1 MRDHLF
7 YLNTDSTKTL
17 QAQVREM
24 LVAAILD
31 GHIPAGDQVPSPRKL
46 SQELGVARNTVI
58 AAYNQLVEEGY
69 LQAKERHGYFVPD
82 DMISDEGLPTLEF
95 STEKESHIDWDERLV
110 FSLADQR
117 NIVKTRDWHNFDYP
131 FITGQ
136 LDPEIF
142 PAVEWRECCRHT
154 LNNASIQDWMG
165 DHFDT
170 DNPELVEQLRT
181 RVLPRRGV
189 LAGSDE
195 ILITMG
201 AQHALFLLS
210 GLLMANSTVGIE
222 DPGYPD
228 VRNIL
233 RLKAKELRGI
243 QVDEEGIVVDESLR
257 DCDYI
262 YVTPSHQSPTTVT
275 MSLERR
281 KALLAAAEEMDF
293 IIIEDDY
300 EGEINYTGTAQ
311 PSLYS
316 LDRKGRVLYVSSLSK
331 ILAPGLRVGYLVA
344 PEELIQEAR
353 ALRRLMLRHTPGNNE
368 CALALFL
375 SRGHYDMLIRRLTR
389 KYQQRWTIMK
399 AALEQY
405 ISPIAAINFVDGGT
419 AFWLQ
424 CDEKV
429 DCYHVQR
436 IAAQQGI
443 LIEPGDIYF
452 KDKPR
457 PRHYIR
463 LGFTSMKA
471 KNIEAGIRQLGEI
484 IKQSST

>member
-17 QAQVREM
+17 QTQVREM

-46 SQELGVARNTVI
+46 SQELGVARNTII

-69 LQAKERHGYFVPD
+69 LVAKERHGYFVPED
-82 DMISDEGLPTLEF
+82 IISNAVSFE
-95 STEKESHIDWDERLV
+95 TELTTAKESTIDWDERLV

-117 NIVKTRDWHNFDYP
+117 NIVKTRDWHNFEYP

-136 LDPEIF
+136 LDPNIF
-142 PAVEWRECCRHT
+142 PAAEWRECCRHT

-170 DNPELVEQLRT
+170 DNPQLVEQLRT

-189 LAGSDE
+189 LASSEE

-210 GLLMANSTVGIE
+210 GLLLTGKVVGME

-228 VRNIL
+228 IRNLL
-233 RLKAKELRGI
+233 RLKADVLKPI
-243 QVDEEGIVVDESLR
+243 QVDNEGIVVSEELR

-275 MSLERR
+275 MSIERR
-281 KALLAAAEEMDF
+281 KALLEAAEEMDF
-293 IIIEDDY
+293 IVIEDDY
-300 EGEINYTGTAQ
+300 EGEINYMGTAL

-316 LDRKGRVLYVSSLSK
+316 LDTKGRVLYVSSLSK

-344 PEELIQEAR
+344 PEELVQEAR

-375 SRGHYDMLIRRLTR
+375 SRGHYDMLIRRLSR
-389 KYQQRWTIMK
+389 NYQERWAIMQK
-399 AALEQY
+399 AIETY
-405 ISPIAAINFVDGGT
+405 MPFVDSSCVDGST
-419 AFWLQ
+419 AFWLT
-424 CDEKV
+424 CDENV

-436 IAAQQGI
+436 LAVQQGI

-452 KDKPR
+452 MAKPR
-457 PRHYIR
+457 PRNYIR
-463 LGFTSMKA
+463 LGLSSIQSDK
-471 KNIEAGIRQLGEI
+471 IEEGVKKLAQIM
-484 IKQSST
+484 QSIG